1 VESLGAVSL
10 SAEDLVVTQ
19 TPLEGWGVATAGGE
33 TVALDLSVSDELR
46 AEGMAREMVRLVQ
59 EARKSDG
66 LEVTDRIAVR
76 WSAGGPEL
84 AAALAAHGE
93 LIAGEVLAVSFG
105 PGDGP
110 GDGAGTWYEHNDA
123 GLGLRFWL
131 AVAAA

>member
-1 VESLGAVSL
+1 L

-19 TPLEGWGVATAGGE
+19 TPLEGWGVAVAGGE

-46 AEGMAREMVRLVQ
+46 AEGLAREVVRLIQ

-66 LEVTDRIAVR
+66 LQVTDRIAVR
-76 WSAGGPEL
+76 WSAGDPDL
-84 AAALAAHGE
+84 TAALAAHGE
-93 LIAGEVLAVSFG
+93 LIASEVLAVSFG

-110 GDGAGTWYEHNDA
+110 GDDAGTWYEHYDGDLA
-123 GLGLRFWL
+123 LRFWL

>member
-1 VESLGAVSL
+1 L

-46 AEGMAREMVRLVQ
+46 AEGMAREVVRLVQ

-105 PGDGP
+105 PGNGP
-110 GDGAGTWYEHNDA
+110 GDDAGTWYEHNDA
-123 GLGLRFWL
+123 GLELRFWL

>member
-1 VESLGAVSL
+1 L

-46 AEGMAREMVRLVQ
+46 AEGMAREVVRLVQ

-76 WSAGGPEL
+76 WSADGPEL

-110 GDGAGTWYEHNDA
+110 GDDAGTWYEHSDA

-131 AVAAA
+131 AMVAA